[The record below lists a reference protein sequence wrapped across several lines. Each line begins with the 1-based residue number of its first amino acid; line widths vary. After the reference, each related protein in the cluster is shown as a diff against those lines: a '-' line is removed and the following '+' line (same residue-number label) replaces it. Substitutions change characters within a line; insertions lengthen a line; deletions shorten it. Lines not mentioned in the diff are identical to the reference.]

1 MIDNNIILRNPL
13 IPEGY
18 YFSKIKDIDTEASNF
33 IFPKLLVKLELHK
46 HYELGENNIF
56 HAILHPTQ
64 DSYYHY
70 KNFFNSFMFRQETD
84 KLNEAIGLWGSVELS
99 TSTFEK
105 IEYSVV
111 KFVYNPREIM
121 IQSFRIWK
129 DDNR

>member
-1 MIDNNIILRNPL
+1 MIDNNILFKNPI

-18 YFSKIKDIDTEASNF
+18 YFAKILNIDTEPSNY
-33 IFPKLLVKLELHK
+33 IYPKILLKLQLHQK
-46 HYELGENNIF
+46 YELGSNNIF
-56 HAILHPTQ
+56 YSIIHPTD

-70 KNFFNSFMFRQETD
+70 KNFFNSFMLRQETD
-84 KLNEAIGLWGSVELS
+84 KLEEAIGAWGSVEICNSEFNDTKYS
-99 TSTFEK
+99 T
-105 IEYSVV
+105 V